1 MPLSERV
8 AQRKAQ
14 QEQQTP
20 TLRRNPEIDA
30 KLDRFIGENPK
41 LREYYDA
48 LPKEELIRKLMLGKM
63 QQREYAEGRN
73 NEIRSWVEQH
83 PEITFTSTNVERDG
97 DDWTITGDLTVK
109 GITKSIA
116 VEFESTGSAR
126 DPFGNLRIGFEGH
139 TTLSRKDWGL
149 TWNAALETGGFLVSD
164 KIKLDFDISA
174 IQN

>member
-83 PEITFTSTNVERDG
+83 PEIKSKVEESIRNVPEANRERAF
-97 DDWTITGDLTVK
+97 I
-109 GITKSIA
+109 
-116 VEFESTGSAR
+116 
-126 DPFGNLRIGFEGH
+126 
-139 TTLSRKDWGL
+139 
-149 TWNAALETGGFLVSD
+149 NAAKREALNQTVRPNGNGMRV
-164 KIKLDFDISA
+164 
-174 IQN
+174 